1 LTTENEDLIT
11 GEVEDSTPAVAPE
24 TSDTDLLDIKPKDD
38 AVSTTDGDVLAG
50 ADKADD
56 EGVPEYTFAL
66 AEGVEEGTID
76 MEKIEAFKERAAE
89 YGLSQDQFQ
98 SLVQYDLERSQA
110 ANTQAVDEWNGRVSE
125 WREAAR
131 ADTEV
136 GGEKFQGALKQATA
150 LVSEYGDKDMINL
163 LKSPSEDNP
172 DGLAIGN
179 HPAFL
184 RMMNR
189 ISKVMMDPVPV
200 DGDAVPDDAR
210 ASLQRIY
217 PTMFKDSA

>member
-1 LTTENEDLIT
+1 LTIENEDLIT
-11 GEVEDSTPAVAPE
+11 GTVEDSTPAVAPE
-24 TSDTDLLDIKPKDD
+24 TSDTDLLDIKPKDE
-38 AVSTTDGDVLAG
+38 AQPTVDGDVLAG

-56 EGVPEYTFAL
+56 EGVPEYTFTL
-66 AEGVEEGTID
+66 GEGVSEDAID
-76 MEKIEAFKERAAE
+76 MEKIEAFKDKAAE

-98 SLVQYDLERSQA
+98 KLVEYDLDRSQA
-110 ANTQAVDEWNGRVSE
+110 ANTQAVDEWNGRVNE

-131 ADTEV
+131 TDTEV
-136 GGEKFQGALKQATA
+136 GGEKFKGALKQATA
-150 LVSEYGDKDMINL
+150 LVSAYGDADMINL

-184 RMMNR
+184 RMMNS